1 MMRTK
6 ESVNMVNQHVETL
19 FESPVIHIAADGT
32 TTLENDD
39 SL

>member
-6 ESVNMVNQHVETL
+6 QSVNMVNQHAETL
-19 FESPVIHIAADGT
+19 FERLVIHIVADGT